1 MNLIETLEQH
11 RDLDKLFSSHTRP
24 HLMSLAE
31 RQEHMKNLEWRIKTP
46 WIILEDTQ
54 AEVTLLLGELD
65 IWKKLNGDTLQDEE
79 WRKLFP
85 F

>member
-11 RDLDKLFSSHTRP
+11 RDLDKLFSSHASP

-46 WIILEDTQ
+46 WIILEDIQ
-54 AEVTLLLGELD
+54 EEVTLLLGELD